1 MEEFTA
7 DRCDLV
13 KRGLCMSASGSISG
27 FVLSGLLCLVVHANE
42 VGAAE
47 VVLPFPVE
55 SVGVIFVSDP
65 PNRDGHHLTFDLNV
79 HNVRQAQGRVVINDD
94 EFIGLELSEVASKD
108 LSFLGQLPS
117 NSLES
122 LKISGAH
129 LGNEQMR
136 QITDLGTAGRI
147 ARVFS
152 GLAARDSA

>member
-1 MEEFTA
+1 M
-7 DRCDLV
+7 LI
-13 KRGLCMSASGSISG
+13 GSE
-27 FVLSGLLCLVVHANE
+27 H
-42 VGAAE
+42 E

-136 QITDLGTAGRI
+136 QINRSGVPPEESPAFSTVLPPAFACSVTSPICGDAVRAPLGTPVF
-147 ARVFS
+147 ARS
-152 GLAARDSA
+152 